1 MEMLRE
7 FYQEFSKLVDQTN
20 DLKKIY
26 QIAEKLTPRK
36 NNRNYFQSLM
46 DLANIVCKSKVPNC
60 VLCPVKKYCLTTG
73 NIILEEKKKS

>member
-1 MEMLRE
+1 
-7 FYQEFSKLVDQTN
+7 
-20 DLKKIY
+20 
-26 QIAEKLTPRK
+26 
-36 NNRNYFQSLM
+36 M